1 MKPKLLRR
9 LGVAVLAVAV
19 VVGVVVAVNRSQDTP
34 PEVMAT
40 FADASGVTLGYTVR
54 AGGVE
59 VGKVSSVAV
68 QNGSA
73 RLGLSVDDS
82 VLPLHQDA
90 HATIRPA
97 NLLGESY
104 IDLDPGTPTAP
115 VLDPAD
121 LDASHTSSAVTLQ
134 QVLNTLDDPTA
145 TALAAM
151 VTSLGE
157 GVQGAGPQAAD
168 AIAALKPAMQQ
179 TGELTALLN
188 QQNGALNQLVDRTQP
203 VTNALAA
210 GQGSQLDHLADSTQQ
225 TLATVAANRQALD
238 QTLTELP
245 STVVAARQTL
255 SQLAGTA
262 DAATPTLAS
271 IRPVTDNLTTITQE
285 LHTLADSADPALGAL
300 PPVLDKAN
308 GLLDQAAPVVGQL
321 RAAGPD
327 LRDTAAGLKPLGGQ
341 LLDKNQHLSD
351 LMEFVRKWSLST
363 NGSDG
368 ISHYFRGLVHASPAA
383 LQQMLAGS
391 PAGGLLGQV
400 APQTGQA
407 LPQIPGTGQGPAAG
421 QTPAA
426 GQAPPTQP
434 GNATGLT
441 SQQESSMVGQLLGGH

>member
-1 MKPKLLRR
+1 MNSKLVKR
-9 LGVAVLAVAV
+9 LGVAVLALAV
-19 VVGVVVAVNRSQDTP
+19 VVGVVVVVSNSQSKTP
-34 PEVMAT
+34 PVMAT
-40 FADASGVTLGYTVR
+40 FADASGVTLGYQVR

-59 VGKVSSVAV
+59 VGKVSAVSV
-68 QNGSA
+68 QNGTA
-73 RLGLSVDDS
+73 RLALTVDDS

-115 VLDPAD
+115 VMDPPD
-121 LDASHTSSAVTLQ
+121 LDQSHTSSSVTLQ
-134 QVLNTLDDPTA
+134 QVLNTLDDPTS

-151 VTSLGE
+151 VTALGE
-157 GVQGAGPQAAD
+157 GVQGSGPQAAH
-168 AIAALKPAMQQ
+168 AIAALRPAMQQ
-179 TGELTALLN
+179 TGELADMLN
-188 QQNGALNQLVDRTQP
+188 QQNGALNSLVDRTQP
-203 VTNALAA
+203 VTDALAA
-210 GQGSQLDHLADSTQQ
+210 GQGSQLDHLADSTEQ
-225 TLATVAANRQALD
+225 TLNTVAANRQALD
-238 QTLTELP
+238 QTLAELP

-262 DAATPTLAS
+262 DAATPTLQS

-300 PPVLDKAN
+300 PPVLNKAD

-321 RAAGPD
+321 KQAGPD
-327 LRDTAAGLKPLGGQ
+327 LKATASGLKPLGGQ
-341 LLDKNQHLSD
+341 LLDKNQHLTD

-391 PAGGLLGQV
+391 PIGSLVGQL
-400 APQTGQA
+400 APQTAQP

-421 QTPAA
+421 EAPA
-426 GQAPPTQP
+426 GQAAAQP
-434 GNATGLT
+434 NATGLT
-441 SQQESSMVGQLLGGH
+441 SQQEQSMVGQLLGGH